1 MGENIKSEMISRRGA
16 FSPFWLGGGVEPCRA
31 SDGYD
36 RYGCRSRRWSSGLTR
51 ERCWRESARSTS
63 GPALQKEEVVPY
75 PSLRFEELNFSMP
88 AGLACTQFSFS
99 RSQCDRIAI
108 LIVIPQE
115 SRF

>member
-51 ERCWRESARSTS
+51 ERCWRESARATL

-75 PSLRFEELNFSMP
+75 PSLRFDELNFSMP
-88 AGLACTQFSFS
+88 ADLACAKHTIFFFS
-99 RSQCDRIAI
+99 
-108 LIVIPQE
+108 LTM
-115 SRF
+115 